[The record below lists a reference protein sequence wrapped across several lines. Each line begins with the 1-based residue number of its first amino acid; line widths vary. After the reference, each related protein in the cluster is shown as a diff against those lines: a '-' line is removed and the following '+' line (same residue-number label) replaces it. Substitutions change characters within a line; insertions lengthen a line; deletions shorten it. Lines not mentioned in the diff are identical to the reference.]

1 MLNPGRLLLGA
12 FDDREHA
19 VAFAQRVA
27 IIEPK
32 VVRARW
38 AAARDYFLAS
48 SAPAPVETAPLDD
61 ATRGT
66 VEEILSAPLFQS
78 TLGERPWSLASV
90 HAPSITALQ
99 PVVNL
104 GRVAVMSDRLGGGD
118 IIPILFP
125 VTTALDVEPETAEGP
140 TVSFISSRGE
150 LAVSGAE
157 IRRANET
164 APIELTFRIEPR
176 PNYVSVLA
184 AGEQLVLRNGHHR
197 LIAACQSGHAAVPMI
212 VVEGNVETLAARIDG
227 LPPVTKTGVR
237 AATLSDFLAPTEAT
251 IDVELRPKR
260 YALRLR
266 VERETVY
273 AG

>member
-1 MLNPGRLLLGA
+1 MLNQGRLLLGA

-38 AAARDYFLAS
+38 AAARDHFLAS
-48 SAPAPVETAPLDD
+48 SAPAPYETPPLDD
-61 ATRGT
+61 ATRGM
-66 VEEILSAPLFQS
+66 VERILAAPLFQS
-78 TLGERPWSLASV
+78 TLGERPWSLTRV
-90 HAPSITALQ
+90 HAPSIAALQ

-104 GRVAVMSDRLGGGD
+104 GRVAVMSDRLAADG

-125 VTTALDVEPETAEGP
+125 VTTAIDVEPETANGP

-157 IRRANET
+157 IRRATET

-184 AGEQLVLRNGHHR
+184 AGGRFILRNGHHR

-212 VVEGNVETLAARIDG
+212 VVDGNAETLAARIDG
-227 LPPVTKTGVR
+227 LPPVTAAGMRT
-237 AATLSDFLAPTEAT
+237 ATLSDFLEPTEAT

-266 VERETVY
+266 VERETLY
-273 AG
+273 AA